1 MPPSP
6 RPFLAGLL
14 AGVLLLPS
22 LRPAPLR
29 AQPHAPGRGQVEAIR
44 TIAIDER
51 LAAAAGLTVGDTVRL
66 APTAGATGDL
76 ARVAAITRRGADPS
90 EVARNEFKVRLH
102 LDHLQALT
110 GSGDRVG
117 RFAVRSRGDA
127 SDEPNAAP
135 DRVAAAIN
143 QAAFGFRAYPASAVA
158 VETSS
163 TFRVVNRFHRAIGVI
178 TIVASA
184 IFLLCI
190 TLLKVDERRRDVGA
204 LRLIG
209 CSRATVL
216 RAIVLEATLVAL
228 IGSLLGA
235 ALGWAASAIVNW
247 YYQGLYQTPLRFTL
261 VTPGIVAFAVVLS
274 LGLGVVSG
282 LLAGRRLVRTAP
294 LELVGR

>member
-1 MPPSP
+1 LP
-6 RPFLAGLL
+6 
-14 AGVLLLPS
+14 AGVLRRPTP
-22 LRPAPLR
+22 RPASLS
-29 AQPHAPGRGQVEAIR
+29 AQVATPAAPR
-44 TIAIDER
+44 TIASDER
-51 LAAAAGLTVGDTVRL
+51 LAAAAGLAVGDTVRL
-66 APTAGATGDL
+66 AATAGSPGDL
-76 ARVAAITRRGADPS
+76 VRIASITRRGADPS

-102 LDHLQALT
+102 LDHLQSLT

-117 RFAVRSRGDA
+117 RFAVRSRGAPSGDA
-127 SDEPNAAP
+127 ATP
-135 DRVAAAIN
+135 DQVAAAIN
-143 QAAFGFRAYPASAVA
+143 QSAFGFRAYPASAVA

-228 IGSLLGA
+228 IGSILGA

-247 YYQGLYQTPLRFTL
+247 YYQGVYQTPLRFTL
-261 VTPGIVAFAVVLS
+261 VTPGIVGFAVALS
-274 LGLGVVSG
+274 LVLGVVSG
-282 LLAGRRLVRTAP
+282 ILAGRRLVRTAP
-294 LELVGR
+294 QELVGR

>member
-1 MPPSP
+1 MRPSP
-6 RPFLAGLL
+6 HTILAGCLIGAL
-14 AGVLLLPS
+14 VLPV
-22 LRPAPLR
+22 LRPAALL
-29 AQPHAPGRGQVEAIR
+29 AQASRPGESARR

-51 LAAAAGLTVGDTVRL
+51 LAEATGLAVGDTVRL
-66 APTAGATGDL
+66 AGVAGATGEL
-76 ARVAAITRRGADPS
+76 VRIAAITRRGADPS
-90 EVARNEFKVRLH
+90 EVARNEYKVRLH

-117 RFAVRSRGDA
+117 RFAVRSRADSTA
-127 SDEPNAAP
+127 DSADAP
-135 DRVAAAIN
+135 DRLADAIN
-143 QAAFGFRAYPASAVA
+143 QVAFGFRAYPARAVA

-228 IGSLLGA
+228 AGSLLGA
-235 ALGWAASAIVNW
+235 ALGWGASSIVNW
-247 YYQGLYQTPLRFTL
+247 YYQGVYQTPLRFTL
-261 VTPGIVAFAVVLS
+261 VTPGIVAFAVGLS
-274 LGLGVVSG
+274 LVLGVVSG
-282 LLAGRRLVRTAP
+282 LVAGRRLVRTAP
-294 LELVGR
+294 LTLVGR

>member
-1 MPPSP
+1 MSLAL
-6 RPFLAGLL
+6 RSLRAGLL
-14 AGVLLLPS
+14 VGALGLTA
-22 LRPAPLR
+22 LRPTALA
-29 AQPHAPGRGQVEAIR
+29 AQAVTR

-51 LAAAAGLTVGDTVRL
+51 LATAAGLAVGDTVRL
-66 APTAGATGDL
+66 AATAGAAGEL
-76 ARVAAITRRGADPS
+76 VRIAAITRRGADPS

-117 RFAVRSRGDA
+117 RFAVRSREPA
-127 SDEPNAAP
+127 SSAVPRAATATP
-135 DRVAAAIN
+135 DQVAAAIN

-228 IGSLLGA
+228 VGSGLGA
-235 ALGWAASAIVNW
+235 ALGWAASALVNW

-261 VTPGIVAFAVVLS
+261 VTPGIVAFAVALS
-274 LGLGVVSG
+274 LILGVVSG

>member
-1 MPPSP
+1 
-6 RPFLAGLL
+6 
-14 AGVLLLPS
+14 V
-22 LRPAPLR
+22 
-29 AQPHAPGRGQVEAIR
+29 
-44 TIAIDER
+44 
-51 LAAAAGLTVGDTVRL
+51 
-66 APTAGATGDL
+66 
-76 ARVAAITRRGADPS
+76 DPS
-90 EVARNEFKVRLH
+90 EVARNEYKVRLH

-117 RFAVRSRGDA
+117 RFAVRSRADGTADSA
-127 SDEPNAAP
+127 DAP
-135 DRVAAAIN
+135 DRLADAIN
-143 QAAFGFRAYPASAVA
+143 QVAFGFRAYPARAVA

-228 IGSLLGA
+228 AGSLLGA
-235 ALGWAASAIVNW
+235 ALGWGASSIVNW
-247 YYQGLYQTPLRFTL
+247 YYQGVYQTPLRFTL
-261 VTPGIVAFAVVLS
+261 VTPGIVAFAVGLS
-274 LGLGVVSG
+274 LVLGVVSG
-282 LLAGRRLVRTAP
+282 LVAGRRLVRTAP
-294 LELVGR
+294 LTLVGR